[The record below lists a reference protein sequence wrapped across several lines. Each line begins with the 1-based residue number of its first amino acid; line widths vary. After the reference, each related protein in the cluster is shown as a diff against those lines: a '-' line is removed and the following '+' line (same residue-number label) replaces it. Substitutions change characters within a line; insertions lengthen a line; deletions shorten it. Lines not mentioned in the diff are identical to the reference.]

1 MTGNAC
7 PDAEQLLNRARA
19 GDAAALGS
27 LLELYRNYLSLLARL
42 QIGRRLQG
50 KIDPADIVQEAFLK
64 AHRSFSQFRGTT
76 EEELTGWLRKILA
89 SKLVDLLRHYYG
101 AHARDVRLERDLAA
115 EMARSS
121 QFLDRALAAPYSSPS
136 QQAVRREQSVLLADA
151 LEQLPE
157 SYREVLILHHL
168 EELTFPEVAQRMGR
182 TVDSVEKLWTRALAR
197 LRRALEVPHEPD

>member
-1 MTGNAC
+1 MTGDT
-7 PDAEQLLNRARA
+7 PPGPEHLLHRAQA

-27 LLELYRNYLSLLARL
+27 LLALYQNYLSLLARL

-50 KIDPADIVQEAFLK
+50 KVDPADVVQEAFLK
-64 AHRSFSQFRGTT
+64 AHSSFGQFRGTT
-76 EEELTGWLRKILA
+76 EEELIAWLRKILG

-101 AHARDVRLERDLAA
+101 AQARDVRLERDLAA
-115 EMARSS
+115 EMDRSS
-121 QFLDRALAAPYSSPS
+121 QFLDRALVARYSSPS
-136 QQAVRREQSVLLADA
+136 RQAVRREQAVLLADA

-168 EELTFPEVAQRMGR
+168 EELSFPEVARRLGR

-197 LRRALEVPHEPD
+197 LRRVLKGAV

>member
-7 PDAEQLLNRARA
+7 PDSEQLLNRARA
-19 GDAAALGS
+19 GDGAALGN

-64 AHRSFSQFRGTT
+64 AHSNFSHFRGTT
-76 EEELTGWLRKILA
+76 EKELIGWLRKILA

-121 QFLDRALAAPYSSPS
+121 QFLDRALVARYSSPS
-136 QQAVRREQSVLLADA
+136 RQAVRREQAVLLADA
-151 LEQLPE
+151 LERLPG

-168 EELTFPEVAQRMGR
+168 EEMTFPEVAQHMGR
-182 TVDSVEKLWTRALAR
+182 TADSVEKLWARALAR
-197 LRRALEVPHEPD
+197 LRRALGGGV